1 MIDMA
6 GDMRDLIQ
14 AYQQLKANPQQ
25 FIAQK
30 FNIQIPQNMSNS
42 NDIMQYLLNTGQR
55 TQNQV
60 NQVMQMK
67 NMFRR

>member
-1 MIDMA
+1 MV
-6 GDMRDLIQ
+6 GDMRDLMD
-14 AYQQLKANPQQ
+14 AYNRLKSNPQQ

-30 FNIQIPQNMSNS
+30 FNIQIPNDMNDSNA
-42 NDIMQYLLNTGQR
+42 IMQYLLNTGQR

-67 NMFRR
+67 NMFKR